1 MDNSKKKKKTANP
14 FQNEEIQ
21 KVLVGLSVSRTE
33 NIFEFIV
40 ISFKDMEY
48 LDVSLVLLIFATL
61 RLVK

>member
-1 MDNSKKKKKTANP
+1 MAVMALENLPWIIVKKKTANP

-40 ISFKDMEY
+40 ISFKDYYICNTWMY
-48 LDVSLVLLIFATL
+48 P
-61 RLVK
+61 